1 MFKKILL
8 FFSLIYNSLSVNKP
22 QVDIVYNSIN
32 TWKVYQNFEITGD
45 DIINIKTDSIAY
57 TTTELLTNKSK
68 IYVDFDKFYYSPNTL
83 YNVLL
88 HEIGHYI
95 GKSHSKDPKSIM
107 NYSIRLYNNLVL
119 NDNLRLLSK
128 TDICN

>member
-8 FFSLIYNSLSVNKP
+8 FFSLIYNNLSLTNM
-22 QVDIVYNSIN
+22 QIDTVYSAVN
-32 TWKVYQNFEITGD
+32 TWKVYKKIEINGD
-45 DIINIKTDSIAY
+45 DIINIKTNDIAY
-57 TTTELLTNKSK
+57 TQTDLITNKSK

-95 GKSHSKDPKSIM
+95 GKPHSKDPKSIM
-107 NYSIRLYNNLVL
+107 NYSIQLYNNFVI
-119 NDNLRLLSK
+119 NDNIRLLSK